1 MKIISVGKN
10 TKNAEGIKI
19 PGEVKKAFTKYL
31 KAQQF
36 LHAEEYEKVSVEL
49 LFVSWLATFAESED
63 FKTITEEAEKRKE
76 ENKEAR
82 KEEQEEKKAAA
93 KQARAEKNAARIK
106 KLEDKLADA
115 KAKAEQEEQ
124 KANEE
129 EQKDN

>member
-49 LFVSWLATFAESED
+49 LFVSWLATFVESED

-93 KQARAEKNAARIK
+93 KSTVCAMR
-106 KLEDKLADA
+106 LWLALA
-115 KAKAEQEEQ
+115 TAPKMAIWSPLAQPL
-124 KANEE
+124 ALTL
-129 EQKDN
+129 

>member
-49 LFVSWLATFAESED
+49 LFVSWLATFVESED

-82 KEEQEEKKAAA
+82 KEEQKESRRKTSQSRKERR
-93 KQARAEKNAARIK
+93 QN
-106 KLEDKLADA
+106 
-115 KAKAEQEEQ
+115 
-124 KANEE
+124 
-129 EQKDN
+129 